1 MQRAKKWAALL
12 LLMMSLSLVLAGC
25 AMPKL
30 TLDPEELYALP
41 ELPARYTTLN
51 QQLNAIQESSAEYAA
66 PVSGSNIQPVQMVD
80 LDGDGREEALAFFR
94 QSDGEK
100 PLKIYVFT
108 DNGNSYTQTA
118 VIEGSG
124 LAVYSIAYSDMNG
137 DGRMEI
143 IVGWRVSMD
152 LQALAVYALEPGGA
166 RELARSNYVK
176 YAVADLNGDG
186 MQELTVFRAN
196 QDGVGAAD
204 CYLWKNGALTLSSTI
219 RVSMTMAELSQQG
232 KVTVGT
238 LRSGEPALFVTG
250 VAEGMRAMTDVLLL
264 RGGELNNAVL
274 SPTTGVSGESSRFRA
289 LYPADINGDGV
300 TEVPRTVALYGEELE
315 GDTAQRV
322 DWISFDA
329 AGAAIRVLSTYHAI
343 EDGWYL
349 QLPDGWA
356 DTIYVGRSA
365 SADEASV
372 TFYMGDSRDQSY
384 TPVLRITTLSGS
396 NRERLA
402 VRTGRFILG
411 RNDGVIY
418 AGELLKGNE
427 GWADGVTEDE
437 VRNAFSLIA
446 PEWSAG
452 DN

>member
-1 MQRAKKWAALL
+1 MQRAKKWAAL

-66 PVSGSNIQPVQMVD
+66 PVSGSKIQPVQMVD

-137 DGRMEI
+137 DGRMEL

-372 TFYMGDSRDQSY
+372 TFYIGDSRDQSY